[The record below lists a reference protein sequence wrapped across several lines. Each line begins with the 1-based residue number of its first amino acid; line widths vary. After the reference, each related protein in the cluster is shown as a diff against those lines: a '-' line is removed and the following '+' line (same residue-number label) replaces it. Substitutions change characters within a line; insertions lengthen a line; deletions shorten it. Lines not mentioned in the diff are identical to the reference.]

1 MLKVSKLNRRKFISI
16 NLLPQ
21 EVLLAEKDVAKR
33 TLVKKISILVL
44 VLTSLLTAAT
54 SGVNIYQKSQVN
66 QLQDQMDQSQQQ
78 ISALK
83 VKEGLLVS
91 LKQRLGFIS
100 NLLSAPSKQAD
111 VYNTIT
117 TLTPPGVKVLVFN
130 VDAKNKITVSGEASD
145 NSSLEAFFENLTEP
159 DKNQDQIQ
167 KVNLDNL
174 SRTAN
179 GTFRFETSIELN

>member
-54 SGVNIYQKSQVN
+54 SGVNIYQKSQLN

-100 NLLSAPSKQAD
+100 NLLSAPSKQ
-111 VYNTIT
+111 
-117 TLTPPGVKVLVFN
+117 
-130 VDAKNKITVSGEASD
+130 
-145 NSSLEAFFENLTEP
+145 
-159 DKNQDQIQ
+159 
-167 KVNLDNL
+167 
-174 SRTAN
+174 
-179 GTFRFETSIELN
+179 